1 MHKSLVVGGLSV
13 CVIVVAAVTL
23 PGADQPEAKPDA
35 AAVERTRETV
45 KLLDNVYKN
54 AVVLI
59 TETYVHDEDD
69 FPAGAAAV
77 ELFKR
82 TAKDGSHQVRII
94 DVTGMPYDEENV
106 ADDDFEREA
115 VKQLKSGEAY
125 YEQVVNVEGKPQLRA
140 ATAVPVV
147 MEKCV
152 MCHPH
157 YKDVKKGA
165 AIGALSYTLPIK

>member
-1 MHKSLVVGGLSV
+1 MHKALFIGGLAAT
-13 CVIVVAAVTL
+13 VIAVAAVTL
-23 PGADQPEAKPDA
+23 PGADKPKVDA
-35 AAVERTRETV
+35 AALERTRDTV

-69 FPAGAAAV
+69 FPAGGAAV

-82 TAKDGSHQVRII
+82 TAKDGSHKVRII
-94 DVTGMPYDEENV
+94 DVSGMPYDEENV
-106 ADDDFEREA
+106 AQDDFEREA
-115 VKQLKSGEAY
+115 VKQLKKGEAY
-125 YEQVVNVEGKPQLRA
+125 YEQVVEADGKPQLRA
-140 ATAVPVV
+140 ATPIPVV
-147 MEKCV
+147 LEKCV